1 MKAVAYLHYRWLQQ
15 HPSRDTDGWE
25 KMWSWWGILHE
36 NIGSGNK
43 RRGKKKR
50 EKNCRKW
57 LQILGSWV
65 GSVGNGC
72 PSPKSALQRTGGDAV
87 GLAATSPAPEA
98 MENLCNGRFGVGE
111 MSSGPGSFST

>member
-43 RRGKKKR
+43 RRGGKR
-50 EKNCRKW
+50 GRKT
-57 LQILGSWV
+57 
-65 GSVGNGC
+65 VGNGC
-72 PSPKSALQRTGGDAV
+72 RYLGV
-87 GLAATSPAPEA
+87 GLVQWGMAVPAPSQHFSAQE
-98 MENLCNGRFGVGE
+98 E
-111 MSSGPGSFST
+111 ML

>member
-1 MKAVAYLHYRWLQQ
+1 MLICI
-15 HPSRDTDGWE
+15 TDGCSSILLGTQMVGRKCGAGGE
-25 KMWSWWGILHE
+25 FYMKILVQGIK
-36 NIGSGNK
+36 GG
-43 RRGKKKR
+43 GKKKR

-98 MENLCNGRFGVGE
+98 MENL
-111 MSSGPGSFST
+111 